1 LFDDDECPNGIGAGF
16 FQGGKMMKQ
25 HAFTLLELL
34 VTLVM
39 IGLIVTLA
47 APAFAEIIDNQRR
60 QDAAQQLASGIR
72 TARTEAILRSR
83 PVVIRAIDG
92 RWGNGW
98 QIIVEG
104 DAENPVWLERRR
116 SGKVPIVGNGRIR
129 QQIRFGALGTPYG
142 NGFVAGT
149 LSICDAKQAQSHRQ
163 VIMAST
169 GRVRIESI
177 KKPEPLC
184 G

>member
-1 LFDDDECPNGIGAGF
+1 
-16 FQGGKMMKQ
+16 MMKQ

-34 VTLVM
+34 VTLV
-39 IGLIVTLA
+39 ITGLIVTLA
-47 APAFAEIIDNQRR
+47 APVFAEIIDNQRR
-60 QDAAQQLASGIR
+60 QDTAQQLASGIR

-98 QIIVEG
+98 QIITEPEG
-104 DAENPVWLERRR
+104 DAESPVWLERRR

-129 QQIRFGALGTPYG
+129 QQIRFGAQGTPYG
-142 NGFVAGT
+142 NGFVAGR
-149 LSICDAKQAQSHRQ
+149 LFICDAKKAHSHHQ
-163 VIMAST
+163 VVMAST
-169 GRVRIESI
+169 GRVRIESV
-177 KKPEPLC
+177 KMPEPLC

>member
-1 LFDDDECPNGIGAGF
+1 MI
-16 FQGGKMMKQ
+16 KQ

-34 VTLVM
+34 VTLVV
-39 IGLIVTLA
+39 IGLIVTFA
-47 APAFAEIIDNQRR
+47 APAFAEIINNQQR

-83 PVVIRAIDG
+83 PVVIRAID
-92 RWGNGW
+92 RNWGNGW
-98 QIIVEG
+98 QIIVEPEG
-104 DAENPVWLERRR
+104 DVESQVLLERRR
-116 SGKVPIVGNGRIR
+116 SGNVPIVGNGRIR

-149 LSICDAKQAQSHRQ
+149 LSVCDAKKAQSHHQ
-163 VIMAST
+163 VVMALT
-169 GRVRIESI
+169 GRVRIESG
-177 KKPEPLC
+177 KKREPLC